1 MWWEQKG
8 IVKLYEMPERKAYLR
23 VIICINERKS
33 IFSNANELIFQPD
46 TDFRNG
52 ERLIRAQSRK
62 LRT

>member
-1 MWWEQKG
+1 
-8 IVKLYEMPERKAYLR
+8 MPERKAYLR

-33 IFSNANELIFQPD
+33 IFSNANELISQPD

-52 ERLIRAQSRK
+52 ERLIRARSRK